1 MTSSRRRS
9 LTLRT
14 CAATA
19 ALLLAAA
26 CSDSTQDAPTPDE
39 PTTSETSEEPA
50 DVDPTE
56 EEPSTEPSEE
66 EPTAESTDTDGP
78 RVTGDSYSYAVP
90 EGWEDIIDTP
100 EAQGAD
106 TFVRSTSP
114 VDGFATNVNTV
125 IAPSSISTLTAD
137 TPRLQQV
144 RAQFAKSTRTETGV
158 LPQPIDDTEIA
169 GSFAIGHTVEE
180 FEAQGTTVTIT
191 QYATVRDS
199 ISYVITVTAA
209 TADADVADAAASTVI
224 ESWTWE

>member
-1 MTSSRRRS
+1 M
-9 LTLRT
+9 TLRT

-125 IAPSSISTLTAD
+125 IAAGSGLGTLTAD
-137 TPRLQQV
+137 LPQLQQV
-144 RAQFAKSTRTETGV
+144 RNQFARSAKAQTGV
-158 LPQPIDDTEIA
+158 LPHPVEDAELD
-169 GSFAIGHTVEE
+169 GSFTIGHTVDE
-180 FEAQGTTVTIT
+180 FAARGATLTIT
-191 QYATVRDS
+191 QYATVRDDV
-199 ISYVITVTAA
+199 SYVVTVTAA
-209 TADADVADAAASTVI
+209 AADAEGADAALRTVM
-224 ESWTWE
+224 ESWTWA